1 MKDFNTSSTKI
12 PFVLLLCCLFQPINA
27 QQQWEN
33 AWNDVTVTQI
43 NREEAHTL
51 VIPFASEEEVR
62 SKSMEESPYYFSLNG
77 TWKFHW
83 SANPETR
90 PEEFHQEDYNTA
102 DWEEITVP
110 SVWQLHGVQN
120 GKKWD
125 KPLYVNTRYPF
136 TYDKA
141 YDVMADRPDDWTYN
155 NKMKN
160 PVGSYTRDFM
170 LPASWKDREVYIRF
184 NGAGPGYYLWINGE
198 RVGYSEDSYL
208 PSEFNITPYLKKG
221 KNRIAVQIY
230 RFTSGSFLECQDYWR
245 FSGISRDVFLWS
257 APTTQIR
264 DYFFR
269 TDLDEQ
275 YRDAGVTIDVELTGE
290 NIRRGSLTATI
301 VDSSGD
307 VVAKDELKGLQP
319 GNHRLQMEVSNP
331 DKWSAETPHLYDLI
345 LTLKEGNRILDIRGG
360 KVGFREVGVGSR
372 GELLINGRRMVFH
385 GVNRHDHSEIGG
397 RTLTR
402 EEMEN
407 DVKMMKR
414 LNINAV
420 RTSHYPNNPYFYDL
434 CNQYG
439 LYVLAE
445 ANVET
450 HGNMGL
456 SGVELFRRPMVE
468 RNHNHVKWMR
478 NQVSIFM
485 WSYGNESGGGNN
497 FEHVEKAIKALDNTR
512 LTHYEGN
519 SQWSDVSSTMYGS
532 YDRIKQIGESR
543 LKEHNPR
550 PHIQCENSH
559 AMGNAMGNVRE
570 MFNLYEQY
578 PSLTGEFIWD
588 WKDQSL
594 KMPVAGNKNDFYWAY
609 GGDFGDQPNDGSFCT
624 NGVIFA
630 DYTLSAK
637 SYQTKKIYQPVDFS
651 MKEDGN
657 TFLLKNKLAFK
668 STEDLDFHYSIL
680 EEGKVIGKGLLDIQ
694 LSPGETKEVTIEEL
708 PDMDKKEA
716 EYFIRFSVTQ
726 KEPTW
731 WAEAGYEVASEQ
743 IQLREAV
750 KPVYQ
755 LPVDGNLSVTEVEDA
770 IVIGERD
777 FKVSFSKEQGTLISY
792 THNGIDLIG
801 SPLQLNLF
809 RLPTENDKAQTALWD
824 NMGIRKLSVIPG
836 QWKLT
841 LADDKSH
848 AELQITNQYRSGTGY
863 LFTVQM
869 AYKVLSD
876 GTIIVNSLFEPA
888 NRGNILPRIGYRLE
902 MPGQFE
908 QLTWFG
914 RGPWESYSDRKEAAF
929 EGIYNSSVTN
939 QWEKYVLPQETSNKE
954 DVRWMSLT
962 DEKGHGVLF
971 VAPQR
976 MSASATHYRP
986 EDIYRHRN
994 DREKHPHEVAFCDET
1009 IVSLDAVMRG
1019 LGNASCGPD
1028 VMEQYECRAEITPF
1042 QFMIM
1047 PLCSPMNNEQLSEK
1061 ARVKSPVSQPVT
1073 ISRDREGMVSISS
1086 STPNDSTYYSVGNS
1100 PFQLYTQ
1107 PIGLSE
1113 GGTVEAYC
1121 QTKGLSESLHTT
1133 VHYDMLIDK
1142 SRWKV
1147 IYVSGEVKG
1156 DEGYRAIDEDP
1167 NSKWHTPFG
1176 EGEPHHPH
1184 TIVVDMHA
1192 TYTVEQFIY
1201 TPRRDGENG
1210 NIRDFELYFSNDP
1223 ARWGD
1228 PTVTGQFER
1237 GSTPLVIDIPDAPG
1251 ARYFKLV
1258 ALSEA
1263 AGRAWT
1269 SAAELGITASS
1280 KE

>member
-1 MKDFNTSSTKI
+1 MLF
-12 PFVLLLCCLFQPINA
+12 FLYVLQPLNA
-27 QQQWEN
+27 QQRWDN
-33 AWNDVTVTQI
+33 AWNDVTVTHI

-51 VIPFASEEEVR
+51 AIPFASEAEVR
-62 SKSMEESPYYFSLNG
+62 NKSMEESPYYLSLNG

-90 PEEFHQEDYNTA
+90 PEEFHKEGYSTA

-110 SVWQLHGVQN
+110 SVWQLYGVQN
-120 GKKWD
+120 GRKWD

-136 TYDKA
+136 TYDSA
-141 YDVMADRPDDWTYN
+141 YDVMADRPDEWTYN

-160 PVGSYTRDFM
+160 PVGSYTREFTV
-170 LPASWKDREVYIRF
+170 PASWKGREIYVRF

-198 RVGYSEDSYL
+198 QVGYSEDSYL

-221 KNRIAVQIY
+221 MNRIAVQIY

-257 APTTQIR
+257 APKTQIR
-264 DYFFR
+264 DYFFQ
-269 TDLDEQ
+269 TDLDAL
-275 YRDAGVTIDVELTGE
+275 YRDASVTIDVELTGKQ
-290 NIRRGSLTATI
+290 ISRGSLTAKI
-301 VDSSGD
+301 VNSDGD
-307 VVAKDELKGLQP
+307 VVAKDELNGLQT

-331 DKWSAETPHLYDLI
+331 GKWSAETPHLYDLI

-407 DVKMMKR
+407 DVKTMKR

-434 CNQYG
+434 CNKYG

-456 SGVELFRRPMVE
+456 SDVELFRSPMVE

-594 KMPVAGNKNDFYWAY
+594 KMPVAGAGRPNKYYWAY

-668 STEDLDFHYSIL
+668 STEDLDIQYSIL

-694 LSPGETKEVTIEEL
+694 LSPGETKEVTIEDL
-708 PDMDKKEA
+708 PDMDKEEA
-716 EYFIRFSVTQ
+716 EYFIRFSATQ

-731 WAEAGYEVASEQ
+731 WAEDGYEVASEQ

-755 LPVDGNLSVTEVEDA
+755 LPVEGSLSVTEEGDA

-777 FKVSFSKEQGTLISY
+777 FKVSFSREQGTLIGY
-792 THNGIDLIG
+792 THNGVDLIG

-836 QWKLT
+836 QWKLS

-876 GTIIVNSLFEPA
+876 GTIIVNSLFDPA

-929 EGIYNSSVTN
+929 EGIYNSSVTS
-939 QWEKYVLPQETSNKE
+939 QWEQYVLPQETGNKE

-986 EDIYRHRN
+986 EDIYRHRH
-994 DREKHPHEVAFCDET
+994 DREKHPYEVAFCDET
-1009 IVSLDAVMRG
+1009 IVSLDAMMRG
-1019 LGNASCGPD
+1019 LGNASCGQD
-1028 VMEQYECRAEITPF
+1028 VIAQYETRADITPF
-1042 QFMIM
+1042 QFMIL
-1047 PLCSPMNNEQLSEK
+1047 PLSSPMNNEQLSEK
-1061 ARVKSPVSQPVT
+1061 ARVESPLSQPVSIT
-1073 ISRDREGMVSISS
+1073 RDKKGMVSMTSD
-1086 STPNDSTYYSVGNS
+1086 TPNTEIYYSLNNAS
-1100 PFQLYTQ
+1100 FMLYTH
-1107 PIGLSE
+1107 PIPLLQ
-1113 GGTVEAYC
+1113 GGVISAVSR
-1121 QTKGLSESLHTT
+1121 SESLAESLQAT
-1133 VHYDMLIDK
+1133 VRFGMLIDK
-1142 SRWKV
+1142 SGWKV
-1147 IYVSGEVKG
+1147 LQVSSQVKG
-1156 DEGYRAIDEDP
+1156 DEAYKAIDDDIHT
-1167 NSKWHTPFG
+1167 NWHTPYG

-1184 TIVVDMHA
+1184 SIVVDMGQS
-1192 TYTVEQFIY
+1192 YQVEQFIY
-1201 TPRRDGENG
+1201 TPRIDGNNG
-1210 NIRDFELYFSNDP
+1210 NINEFVLYFSNDP
-1223 ARWGD
+1223 DKWEEPAI
-1228 PTVTGQFER
+1228 TGSFVNSSSPQYIEIASR
-1237 GSTPLVIDIPDAPG
+1237 PK
-1251 ARYFKLV
+1251 ARYFMLIAK
-1258 ALSEA
+1258 SEVQ
-1263 AGRAWT
+1263 GRAWT
-1269 SAAELGITASS
+1269 SAAELGITASMTN
-1280 KE
+1280 